1 MDSLGQVVPSSN
13 ISRSHEHVRW
23 VRKVK
28 HWASQGCFKHAALE
42 KNKKEREKGVIAKL
56 TYISFVDDNIECIIT
71 DRHGSASFLYIAK

>member
-28 HWASQGCFKHAALE
+28 YWASQGCFKHAALE
-42 KNKKEREKGVIAKL
+42 KTREKGVIEKL